1 MWMETVKL
9 RRCSCCAVRTNRPIL
24 SPKGGGSSLN
34 AKQIQAAVEAVLF
47 AAGEPLELSRLAQA
61 LEVNEGLMEQILKNL
76 EAQLDERGSGLCL
89 LRLATGISFAPARN
103 SLRVSAR
110 HWKSSAT
117 LPYPRP
123 RLKCWR

>member
-1 MWMETVKL
+1 M
-9 RRCSCCAVRTNRPIL
+9 
-24 SPKGGGSSLN
+24 N

-61 LEVNEGLMEQILKNL
+61 LEVNEGLMEQILKTW
-76 EAQLDERGSGLCL
+76 
-89 LRLATGISFAPARN
+89 RLSWMSVGAACVCSVATGISFAPARN